1 MEFKDKIKK
10 LRSELNLTLEEVAKK
25 VKVSPPTIQRYESG
39 EIKNVRRDKIKLL
52 ADALQTTPAYLMDW
66 DDGPVYDGPRTIAAE
81 DFKPIYQTFDSDES
95 DLIST
100 YRLLSAQGRK
110 KVLDYSE
117 YVLFREQPV
126 KEVDGN
132 YYAPILGQT
141 AAGRPIEYGDPITNP
156 EMIAVP
162 KNADMAL
169 RINGD
174 SMEPEYLDG
183 DTVFIH
189 LQPDIENG
197 QIGVVEIEGAVTC
210 KKVIKSNSH
219 IELHSLNKKYS
230 PIIINGGQFRILGR
244 VIGKA

>member
-81 DFKPIYQTFDSDES
+81 DFKPIY
-95 DLIST
+95 
-100 YRLLSAQGRK
+100 RLLILTNRIFIYIFVAFCTGRK